1 VNLINREIYNL
12 PNLVSFIRILL
23 APVLFYFAFTGK
35 PVWFLATL
43 MFSGFT
49 DVLDGFLARILHQIT
64 EMGSRLDS
72 WGDFTIYSTM
82 AICAWILW
90 PEIIREELVSYVVIV
105 ISFTSPVIVGLIKF
119 RTITSYH
126 TWTVKIAVV
135 VTFVGYILLFAGW
148 LDWPFRV
155 AAVFCIIAALEEIAI
170 TLLIH
175 HEHVDVR
182 TVWAALKYNKED
194 DRVG

>member
-1 VNLINREIYNL
+1 MNLVNREIYNL
-12 PNLVSFIRILL
+12 PNFVSFIRILL
-23 APVLFYFAFTGK
+23 APVLFYFALTEK
-35 PVWFLATL
+35 PVWFLAIL

-49 DVLDGFLARILHQIT
+49 DVLDGFLARTLHQIT

-72 WGDFTIYSTM
+72 WGDFTIYTTM

-90 PEIIREELVSYVVIV
+90 PDIVAEELIAYVVIV
-105 ISFTSPVIVGLIKF
+105 ISITSPVIVGLLKF

-126 TWTVKIAVV
+126 TWTVKVAVV
-135 VTFVGYILLFAGW
+135 VTFIGYILLFAGW
-148 LDWPFRV
+148 VDWPFRV
-155 AAVFCIIAALEEIAI
+155 AAVFCAVAALEEIAI

-182 TVWAALKYNKED
+182 TVWAALKYNKQD
-194 DRVG
+194 D

>member
-1 VNLINREIYNL
+1 MHSVQQ
-12 PNLVSFIRILL
+12 PTWFLL
-23 APVLFYFAFTGK
+23 ALV
-35 PVWFLATL
+35 
-43 MFSGFT
+43 FSGFT
-49 DVLDGFLARILHQIT
+49 DVLDGFLARLLNQIT
-64 EMGSRLDS
+64 ALGSRLDS
-72 WGDFTIYSTM
+72 WGDFTIYTTM

-90 PEIIREELVSYVVIV
+90 PDIIVEEIISYVAIV

-126 TWTVKIAVV
+126 TWTVKVAVV
-135 VTFVGYILLFAGW
+135 VTFVGYILLFAGY

-155 AAVFCIIAALEEIAI
+155 AAVFCVVAAVEEIAI

-182 TVWAALKYNKED
+182 TIWAALNYNRED
-194 DRVG
+194 D

>member
-1 VNLINREIYNL
+1 VNLVNQEIYNL
-12 PNLVSFIRILL
+12 PNFVSFMRILL
-23 APVLFYFAFTGK
+23 APVLFYFAFTQE
-35 PVWFLATL
+35 PVWFLVTL

-49 DVLDGFLARILHQIT
+49 DVLDGFLARMLNQIT

-72 WGDFTIYSTM
+72 WGDFTIYTTM

-90 PEIIREELVSYVVIV
+90 PDIVAKEFISYVVIV
-105 ISFTSPVIVGLIKF
+105 ISFTSPVIAGLIKF
-119 RTITSYH
+119 RTVTSYH
-126 TWTVKIAVV
+126 TWTVKVAVV
-135 VTFVGYILLFAGW
+135 VTFVGYILLFSGW

-155 AAVFCIIAALEEIAI
+155 AAVFSAVAALEEIAI

-175 HEHVDVR
+175 HEQVDVR

-194 DRVG
+194 S

>member
-1 VNLINREIYNL
+1 MNIANPDIYNL
-12 PNLVSFIRILL
+12 PNFVSFIRILL
-23 APVLFYFAFTGK
+23 APVLFYFAFSEE

-49 DVLDGFLARILHQIT
+49 DVLDGFLARMLNQIT
-64 EMGSRLDS
+64 AMGSRLDS
-72 WGDFTIYSTM
+72 WGDFTIYTTM

-90 PEIIREELVSYVVIV
+90 PDIVVQELISYCVIV
-105 ISFTSPVIVGLIKF
+105 ISIIAPVIVGLVKF

-126 TWTVKIAVV
+126 TWAVKMAVV
-135 VTFVGYILLFAGW
+135 VTFIGYISLFAGW

-155 AAVFCIIAALEEIAI
+155 AAVFSAVAAAEEIAI

-182 TVWAALKYNKED
+182 SIWEALKYNKQD
-194 DRVG
+194 DSKV